1 MEVVSLH
8 YNIQRHID
16 WKTIRKQIIR
26 SLFKGNECD
35 GEFGQTIWQRENSCP
50 KSKTTASASM
60 CMCTSYFNFI
70 KEHFSPLAT
79 YQKKKKC

>member
-1 MEVVSLH
+1 MVVSLH

-70 KEHFSPLAT
+70 KEHFSPLT
-79 YQKKKKC
+79 TLSEKK